1 VRSPSIIFPIETKLE
16 TGMRF
21 PPFFKSLARSQAPA
35 GGIGTATYWLRLP
48 FRQLAKVGNPTYA
61 HCIVKAARKRGKACP
76 AAITLAAAIGFN
88 IPDLAIQYER

>member
-1 VRSPSIIFPIETKLE
+1 
-16 TGMRF
+16 MRF
-21 PPFFKSLARSQAPA
+21 PPFLRAWPAPC
-35 GGIGTATYWLRLP
+35 GIGTATYWLRSP

-88 IPDLAIQYER
+88 VPDLAIQYER